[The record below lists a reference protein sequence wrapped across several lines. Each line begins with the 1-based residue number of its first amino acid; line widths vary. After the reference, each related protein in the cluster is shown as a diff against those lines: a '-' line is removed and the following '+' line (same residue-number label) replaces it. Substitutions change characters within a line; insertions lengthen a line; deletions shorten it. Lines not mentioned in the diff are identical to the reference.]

1 MMLYKSFYFWKKF
14 LTFLWGYFVLLFKA
28 LCVCQTHHEPAALLP
43 TSWPVNAAS
52 SPWAIIFL
60 LVSGV
65 SSSER
70 TQQYLHGYK
79 QHNTQVLNAKMR
91 FLYFTDQGWSHFFSL
106 AWSLSA
112 VWGFEPVKLTAVEK
126 DNLLYVCVC
135 IWQCRKGLVMQP
147 LHKYTA
153 QYRRAISIGKDSAVH
168 LHLKEKETLSR
179 IPVFAF
185 WTEKLDG

>member
-14 LTFLWGYFVLLFKA
+14 LTFLRRYFVLLFKA

-79 QHNTQVLNAKMR
+79 QHNTQMLNAKMR
-91 FLYFTDQGWSHFFSL
+91 FLYFTDQGRSHFFSL
-106 AWSLSA
+106 PEVYQLCEDLNQWSCSRKRQLA
-112 VWGFEPVKLTAVEK
+112 VCMCMYMAVQK
-126 DNLLYVCVC
+126 
-135 IWQCRKGLVMQP
+135 
-147 LHKYTA
+147 
-153 QYRRAISIGKDSAVH
+153 RAGDAATPQIHSTI
-168 LHLKEKETLSR
+168 
-179 IPVFAF
+179 
-185 WTEKLDG
+185 

>member
-1 MMLYKSFYFWKKF
+1 MMFYKSFYFWKKF

-52 SPWAIIFL
+52 TPWAIIFL

-79 QHNTQVLNAKMR
+79 QHNTQVLNAKVR
-91 FLYFTDQGWSHFFSL
+91 FLYRPRTKKSFSHFFFPCLKFIS
-106 AWSLSA
+106 
-112 VWGFEPVKLTAVEK
+112 
-126 DNLLYVCVC
+126 CVR
-135 IWQCRKGLVMQP
+135 IWTSKPHCSRKRQL
-147 LHKYTA
+147 
-153 QYRRAISIGKDSAVH
+153 AVH
-168 LHLKEKETLSR
+168 FYICMIIWKCIT
-179 IPVFAF
+179 I
-185 WTEKLDG
+185 

>member
-91 FLYFTDQGWSHFFSL
+91 FLYFTDQGRSHFFPCLKFISCVRIWTSKAHCSRKRQL
-106 AWSLSA
+106 AVCMCMYMA
-112 VWGFEPVKLTAVEK
+112 VQK
-126 DNLLYVCVC
+126 
-135 IWQCRKGLVMQP
+135 
-147 LHKYTA
+147 
-153 QYRRAISIGKDSAVH
+153 RAGDAATPQIHSTI
-168 LHLKEKETLSR
+168 
-179 IPVFAF
+179 
-185 WTEKLDG
+185 